1 MQLYQYQTQS
11 APLST
16 TSFEE
21 RSRPPVPRFS
31 ESTGDIRQHSD
42 TVVSPGTIMEDLCFP
57 DGFSLGPA
65 LSQPFFGDEHFGDYQ
80 APFAGRSMEHSSS
93 TESQTISPADMHHVS
108 PESALLTYQSTPR
121 TPFLDNSPYG
131 QVCYSN
137 DPSPACLFSD
147 SPALEGGLDFN
158 QNVDTANFFQPLEV
172 FAPGKEEITVSEP
185 AKKES
190 VSMSRK
196 GSSPGKGSP
205 SSRLSLS
212 SGITKKKKRSSRPL
226 PEIEVDLNDP
236 ADIKKRRNTLAA
248 RKSRNKKEEQKEA
261 LMELCAI
268 WKHQAYARG
277 YRPNDEQEEERLEKT
292 AGLRL

>member
-1 MQLYQYQTQS
+1 MEGRHTTVS
-11 APLST
+11 SLSLLSLT
-16 TSFEE
+16 TP
-21 RSRPPVPRFS
+21 RS
-31 ESTGDIRQHSD
+31 
-42 TVVSPGTIMEDLCFP
+42 DLFP
-57 DGFSLGPA
+57 SHDFALGPE
-65 LSQPFFGDEHFGDYQ
+65 LGQPFFADEPFGGYQ
-80 APFAGRSMEHSSS
+80 TSFAGRSLEHSSS

-108 PESALLTYQSTPR
+108 PESVLLTYQSTPQ
-121 TPFLDNSPYG
+121 TPFLDDSPYG
-131 QVCYSN
+131 QVCYSTG
-137 DPSPACLFSD
+137 PSPACLFSD
-147 SPALEGGLDFN
+147 DSPAIEDSLEFN
-158 QNVDTANFFQPLEV
+158 HNVDTANFFQPLSD
-172 FAPGKEEITVSEP
+172 FGPSKEEITVSEPSEP

-226 PEIEVDLNDP
+226 PDIEVDLNDP
-236 ADIKKRRNTLAA
+236 ADVKKRRNTLAA

-268 WKHQAYARG
+268 WKRQAYARG